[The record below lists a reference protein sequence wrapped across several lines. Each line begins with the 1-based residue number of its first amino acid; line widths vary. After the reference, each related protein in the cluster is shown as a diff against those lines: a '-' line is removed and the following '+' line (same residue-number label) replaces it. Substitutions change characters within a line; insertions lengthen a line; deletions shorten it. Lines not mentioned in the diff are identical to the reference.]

1 MAASANVFAIHVL
14 EELRGAL
21 NRFGGEA
28 QGSLSAAELEI
39 RRTFDWLQ
47 ERLNHWQNEARRRQ
61 EQVRQT
67 QAALAHCQSSG
78 YYDPQTGRQY
88 IPDCSAYKNALLQ
101 AQVRL
106 REAEAELRTAQ
117 EWGRL
122 LQQATADYQRQA
134 QRLAAAL
141 SNDLPKATALLG
153 RAMTTLYS
161 YTAIGLPHDAGSV
174 PSAIPPLSP
183 EQVTAFTPVEGM
195 PAPNEAEQSDTPG
208 SHPEAAGGVERERE
222 PESVD
227 GAQRGVERGG

>member
-1 MAASANVFAIHVL
+1 MASANVFAIHAL

-47 ERLNHWQNEARRRQ
+47 ERLNHWQNEVRRRQ

-67 QAALAHCQSSG
+67 QAALARCQASG

-88 IPDCSAYKNALLQ
+88 IPDCSAYQNALLQ

-122 LQQATADYQRQA
+122 LRQATADYQRQA
-134 QRLAAAL
+134 HRLAASL
-141 SNDLPKATALLG
+141 SNDLPKATTLLG
-153 RAMTTLYS
+153 RAMATLYS
-161 YTAIGLPHDAGSV
+161 YTAIGLPHDAGSA
-174 PSAIPPLSP
+174 PSAVLPLVP
-183 EQVTAFTPVEGM
+183 ESATASTPLEGM
-195 PAPNEAEQSDTPG
+195 PAPSEVEQGDTPG
-208 SHPEAAGGVERERE
+208 SHPEAASGVERERG

-227 GAQRGVERGG
+227 GSQRGVERGG